1 MQQSMKHVDQST
13 KSTMCSLVSWIEVT
27 NCSTT

>member
-1 MQQSMKHVDQST
+1 MKHVDHST
-13 KSTMCSLVSWIEVT
+13 KSTMCSLVIWIEIT